1 MEGTLA
7 QATRVTLF
15 NAHLVSQDELAQLKL
30 A

>member
-7 QATRVTLF
+7 QATRVMLF
-15 NAHLVSQDELAQLKL
+15 NAHVSQDELAQLKL